1 MKIDELIQLTKN
13 QGASDLILTAGV
25 PPILR
30 IDKKLVFTQLPAL
43 SPVQIDELLT
53 PIMDEPKKEKF
64 NKKLELSFIYSVTGW
79 GRFRVN
85 IFKQRGSTAATIRRF
100 PYQLPSVEELYLP
113 AATLRHFCCVRDGL
127 VMVTG
132 PAGGGKSTTLACLL
146 RIINDSDSLHIITL
160 EDPIEYLF
168 KHNKSVV
175 EQRSIPDDSPSFAD
189 SLKEILRQT
198 PDVVVVGEIR
208 DPETLRHT
216 LRVAESGTLVL
227 ATFHTATA
235 SDTLNRIINFFPREE
250 EQIRMQLSLILRGI
264 FSQQLIP
271 MYQKQGLVPAWEALI
286 VNERVTPLIRE
297 GNIQQIDNVIVTS
310 SKFGMQS
317 MDQTLL
323 SLYNRKLISRE
334 DLLLRLRHADAES
347 LTSGKEDFLSEEDSR
362 SESDVDTYNPNP

>member
-1 MKIDELIQLTKN
+1 MQIDELIRLTKN
-13 QGASDLILTAGV
+13 QEASDLILTAGI
-25 PPILR
+25 PPVLR
-30 IDKKLVFTQLPAL
+30 IDQKLVFTQLPAL
-43 SPVQIDELLT
+43 SPEQIDELLA
-53 PIMDEPKKEKF
+53 PIMDEAKREKF
-64 NKKLELSFIYSVTGW
+64 HKRLELSFIYSVSGW

-85 IFKQRGSTAATIRRF
+85 IFKQRGTTAATIRRF

-113 AATLRHFCCVRDGL
+113 EATLKHLGSFRDGL
-127 VMVTG
+127 VLITG
-132 PAGGGKSTTLACLL
+132 PAGGGKSTTLACLI
-146 RIINDSDSLHIITL
+146 RMINDSDPLHIITL

-168 KHNKSVV
+168 KHNKSVI
-175 EQRSIPDDSPSFAD
+175 EQRSIPDDSPSFGE
-189 SLKEILRQT
+189 SLKEILRQS

-235 SDTLNRIINFFPREE
+235 ADTLNRIIYFFPKEE
-250 EQIRMQLSLILRGI
+250 EQIRMQLSMILRGV

-271 MYQKQGLVPAWEALI
+271 LYQKQGLVPAWEALLL
-286 VNERVTPLIRE
+286 NERVAPLVRE

-323 SLYNRKLISRE
+323 SLYNRKLISKE
-334 DLLLRLRHADAES
+334 NLSLRLRHMNVEELTADKDY
-347 LTSGKEDFLSEEDSR
+347 LPSEEDSR
-362 SESDVDTYNPNP
+362 LELDADTYNPNP